1 MDFPVG
7 LNSIPRDTKKYAI
20 QEGTCNYL
28 SVTLAVKRY
37 NKTSE
42 KKKASTSK
50 QKELINED
58 GLDANSRLSNIS
70 SEVCLSLRRQLC
82 SHYAGTILIKEQYR
96 YM

>member
-42 KKKASTSK
+42 KKKASTVRNTENFNIKPESVNSK
-50 QKELINED
+50 
-58 GLDANSRLSNIS
+58 
-70 SEVCLSLRRQLC
+70 
-82 SHYAGTILIKEQYR
+82 
-96 YM
+96 